1 MRTLVDIKEP
11 QLRLLDQLAK
21 KQNRPRA
28 ALIREAVAD
37 YLEKRRVQDI
47 SSAFGLWGKRVIDG
61 LEYQEKIRG
70 EW

>member
-21 KQNRPRA
+21 QQKRPRA

-37 YLEKRRVQDI
+37 YLERNAAQDR
-47 SSAFGLWGKRVIDG
+47 SAAFGLWGKRATDG
-61 LEYQEKIRG
+61 LEYQEKMRS